1 VASSRASEKDR
12 VLTQELNQY
21 VSESRDF
28 VRPFHD
34 EWDDLIAYYQGIQTK
49 DLDGA
54 ELDIPEDLRRDWC
67 PVNFI
72 WSHTETKV
80 AILADSAPLWYAIS
94 PDGSHEEDAETLTQA
109 LQAMW
114 IERNISRHYK
124 MSLRDQVVCGTGA
137 LQCWWNPT
145 LGPTSW
151 EQDGRGKWRKQALG
165 DVDVSWRDIFS
176 IYPDPYGTTVDACE
190 YILFANDMAPER
202 AKRLYPGFT
211 PEGSELVSDNTE
223 NNWQGSMD
231 RAYAWV
237 PGSTM
242 PANTQR
248 EMVRVWE
255 AYHEGG
261 QRLTIFSGD
270 RVLFDGDNPTPGSKY
285 PLALFPTY
293 ERGFGLFGLSEV
305 SQVRPQQMAYNKM
318 LFRILVN
325 ARLMGNTPW
334 VVTGGRA
341 PEIRN
346 VPGEVI
352 SVPDPGAVVRREP
365 PPPLPPHMFAML
377 QTLQLN
383 IDTLTGMHDVTR
395 GLKPGSVT
403 SGVGIQQLQESA
415 HTRPREM
422 SRANEEALQRLG
434 QLVLEWMQVGYEGP
448 RHMAY
453 MQGSEPVRRT
463 VEPRMLREDLS
474 GVESLTPDG
483 EEVPAEGPVEEPI
496 EYRVKVEPGGD
507 LPMNAMAKAE
517 LSLRLA
523 GVQLAD
529 GPAIDRIALLEA
541 VKFPHRR
548 EVVERINQANAAM
561 MQGQMQAQ
569 NDQAMQQQA
578 MMQQQ
583 AAMQGGAAPGGAPG
597 QPGAEGQPQD
607 PTAEIEAIMAQLQQ
621 ALAPEDLQVL
631 GEILDALAQG
641 GQLTPDQMA
650 WLESL
655 DPQVQELVQLLVDL
669 ITQAAEQEGL
679 LGPEGGMAGA
689 NPLTSAAS
697 PPGAPGLNG

>member
-1 VASSRASEKDR
+1 M
-12 VLTQELNQY
+12 
-21 VSESRDF
+21 
-28 VRPFHD
+28 PFHD

-54 ELDIPEDLRRDWC
+54 ELDIPADLIRDWC

-94 PDGSHEEDAETLTQA
+94 PDGSHEEDAEAITLA
-109 LQAMW
+109 LQAKW
-114 IERNISRHYK
+114 IERNIARQYK

-137 LQCWWNPT
+137 MCCWWNP
-145 LGPTSW
+145 LIGPTSW
-151 EQDGRGKWRKQALG
+151 EQDGRGKWKKQAAG
-165 DVDVSWRDIFS
+165 DVDVSWRDIYS
-176 IYPDPYGTTVDACE
+176 IYPDPYGTMVDNCE

-211 PEGSELVSDNTE
+211 QEGSELVADNTE
-223 NNWQGSMD
+223 NDWQRSVE

-237 PGSTM
+237 PGSSM
-242 PANTQR
+242 PASTRR

-270 RVLFDGDNPTPGSKY
+270 QVMFDGDNPTPGGKY
-285 PLALFPTY
+285 PLALFPAY

-334 VVTGGRA
+334 VATGGRA
-341 PEIRN
+341 PEIKN

-352 SVPDPGAVVRREP
+352 SMTDPMATLRREP
-365 PPPLPPHMFAML
+365 PPSLPPYMFAML
-377 QTLQLN
+377 QTIQSN
-383 IDTLTGMHDVTR
+383 VDTLTGMHDVTR
-395 GLKPGSVT
+395 GIKPGSVT

-422 SRANEEALQRLG
+422 SRSNADGLQRLG
-434 QLVLEWMQVGYEGP
+434 QLVLEWMQVGYDGP

-453 MQGSEPVRRT
+453 MQGSSPTRMT
-463 VEPRMLREDLS
+463 VQPGMLREDLS
-474 GVESLTPDG
+474 MIEGLTLEG
-483 EEVPAEGPVEEPI
+483 EEMPAEGAVEEPI
-496 EYRVKVEPGGD
+496 EYRVVVEPGGD

-517 LSLRLA
+517 LALRVA
-523 GVQLAD
+523 AVQFPD
-529 GPAIDRIALLEA
+529 GTAIDRVALLDA
-541 VKFPHRR
+541 LKFPHRR
-548 EVVERINQANAAM
+548 EIVDRINQANAAM
-561 MQGQMQAQ
+561 MQGQQQAQ
-569 NDQAMQQQA
+569 QEQQAQQQA
-578 MMQQQ
+578 MMEQQ
-583 AAMQGGAAPGGAPG
+583 AAMQGGAVPGGAPG

-607 PTAEIEAIMAQLQQ
+607 PTAEIEAIMAELQQ
-621 ALAPEDLQVL
+621 RLAPEDLQVL
-631 GEILDALAQG
+631 GEVLDTLAQG
-641 GQLTPDQMA
+641 GQLTPEQEA
-650 WLESL
+650 WVTSL
-655 DPQVQELVQLLVDL
+655 DPETQELVLMLVDL

-679 LGPEGGMAGA
+679 LGGPEGGMAGA
-689 NPLTSAAS
+689 ETAQPR
-697 PPGAPGLNG
+697 